1 MTSAVSYKN
10 KTELMRTLLVKLVT
24 NNSDLFSENEITF
37 FYILKTINQSVL
49 KLEFRYIRMLLD
61 KLYNF

>member
-37 FYILKTINQSVL
+37 FLYLKNNQPVCT
-49 KLEFRYIRMLLD
+49 EVGI
-61 KLYNF
+61 